1 MRVLVTGGGTG
12 LGLGIAQALLAA
24 GDAVVICGR
33 RAEPLAAAVA
43 ALKAEAA
50 SADVQWFQ
58 ADVRDDPQRL
68 LDAAGAV
75 DGLVHNA
82 GIYRHGAVGAWAAE
96 DWAELFAVHVQGP
109 ALLSQAFAARC
120 AGPGALVFVGS
131 TLAERSAPGAG
142 AYAAAKAA
150 QRSLCATLA
159 LELAPRGIRANAVL
173 AGVVPTA
180 MTTAPPRRVGG
191 GRRSWSACAR
201 CTPWGGWARP
211 PTSARRWRFC
221 CTPPGSPARPS
232 RWTADCWWPEARR
245 WAKAGR
251 ARGPGRF
258 KG

>member
-96 DWAELFAVHVQGP
+96 DWAELFAIHVQGP

-180 MTTAPPRRVGG
+180 MTTAPRDGLEGPAQLERLRALHPL
-191 GRRSWSACAR
+191 GRLGTPADIGAAVAFLLH
-201 CTPWGGWARP
+201 TPWITGAALPVDGGLLVA
-211 PTSARRWRFC
+211 
-221 CTPPGSPARPS
+221 
-232 RWTADCWWPEARR
+232 
-245 WAKAGR
+245 
-251 ARGPGRF
+251 
-258 KG
+258 